1 MRKLLNVNTWTLAMF
16 STKGILIIIFLCYN
30 LFMGYR
36 TYEADKDGRITIY
49 PSLSSSARKN
59 PGILKTIIK
68 KLIDVLKSIG
78 KNSSIQK
85 V

>member
-36 TYEADKDGRITIY
+36 TYEADKDGRIYIY
-49 PSLSSSARKN
+49 PSLDVT
-59 PGILKTIIK
+59 GK
-68 KLIDVLKSIG
+68 KHPALSRYSLV
-78 KNSSIQK
+78 N
-85 V
+85 